1 MAFFKNFFGSKKSEE
16 KSPNFEI
23 NEDGSGKINRNT
35 VFNFAKKVLK
45 NFQSSK
51 NSQLNDEQKA
61 ILEGLQHQLKKEL
74 KELEKEGNNAEKHL
88 QEMAHEIFV
97 MACASEIRMEE
108 IAQFFAD
115 CGLNVESLNKFNKS
129 GKLNALAAALVGKR
143 GKKFLKW
150 LIALGAN
157 VNFQSPDGNN
167 LAHFAASIDAD
178 VETMEFLIK
187 ECGVDINAINNDGMT
202 ALDIALM
209 RIDRELAA
217 CLKDNGAK
225 TNFKSAAFEEG
236 KKNQEKSADKEA
248 ESETEVN
255 KEEMLYNAV
264 IKGDVASVNSLILD
278 GANVNSVQHGE
289 TILQTAARSGNW
301 TITEKIADRASI
313 ITKEN
318 VRGISDALGQMIDN
332 AGSVQTHVNNP
343 FHHGKHN
350 HHAADVK
357 SHNNNSH
364 GGGIER

>member
-1 MAFFKNFFGSKKSEE
+1 MAFFKDLFGTKKSEE
-16 KSPNFEI
+16 QLPKFEI
-23 NEDGSGKINRNT
+23 NEDGSGKITRKS
-35 VFNFAKKVLK
+35 VFNFAKKVL
-45 NFQSSK
+45 NSLHSAK

-61 ILEGLQHQLKKEL
+61 ILEGLQHQLKQEL

-88 QEMAHEIFV
+88 QEMAHEIFI

-143 GKKFLKW
+143 SKKFLKW

-187 ECGVDINAINNDGMT
+187 ECGVDINAVNNDGMT

-217 CLKDNGAK
+217 CLKDNGGK
-225 TNFKSAAFEEG
+225 TNFKSAAFEES
-236 KKNQEKSADKEA
+236 KKSQQNSSDKKT
-248 ESETEVN
+248 ETEVEVN
-255 KEEMLYNAV
+255 KEEMLYHAV
-264 IKGDVASVNSLILD
+264 VKGDVASVNSLILD

-289 TILQTAARSGNW
+289 TILQTAARAGNW
-301 TITEKIADRASI
+301 AITEKIADRASV

-332 AGSVQTHVNNP
+332 AGSAQTHVNNP
-343 FHHGKHN
+343 FHHGQHN
-350 HHAADVK
+350 HHADDVK
-357 SHNNNSH
+357 SYNSSNS
-364 GGGIER
+364 GGMGR